1 MRLPLIVAAVAV
13 SVVGLIPGGAGRAEA
28 QSPAE
33 RQQMRELFLQR
44 VADYV
49 ALHRDLEQSL
59 PPQVVTSDPDALFAP
74 QRALASAM
82 RKTRAQA
89 RQGDI
94 FTPGVAVYF
103 RVTIAETLRREG
115 VLEMM
120 SIIEEENEVDVP
132 PEVNGAYPAG
142 RAIPSIP
149 PCLLAALPELPP
161 EVRYSVIGRY
171 LILWDVHAGLIVDYV
186 PRAVPIFT
194 PPCP

>member
-1 MRLPLIVAAVAV
+1 MRLTPIVLAVTV
-13 SVVGLIPGGAGRAEA
+13 SVVGLIPGGGGRAEA

-74 QRALASAM
+74 QLALASAV
-82 RKTRAQA
+82 RKARAQA

-115 VLEMM
+115 VVEMLR
-120 SIIEEENEVDVP
+120 IINEENEVHVP
-132 PEVNGAYPAG
+132 PEVNGPYPAG
-142 RAIPSIP
+142 RAIPFIP

-161 EVRYSVIGRY
+161 EVRYAFIDRDLV
-171 LILWDVHAGLIVDYV
+171 LWDMHAGLIVDYV